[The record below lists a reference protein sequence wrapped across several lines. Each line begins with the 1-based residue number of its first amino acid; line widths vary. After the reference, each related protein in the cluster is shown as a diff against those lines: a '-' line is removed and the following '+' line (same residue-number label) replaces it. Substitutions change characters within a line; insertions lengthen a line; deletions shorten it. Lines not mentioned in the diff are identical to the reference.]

1 MTRPKNPD
9 ETSLLIKLP
18 PELKASFQGL
28 CKFRNVSVSAELRR
42 FMADEVAKT
51 ARGMTTKDNP
61 DSQKPSHARVSL
73 PKPDKVVTHRKSYKD
88 AVQANLELNDA
99 ASSAINAKANRD
111 KRKQTNKKK
120 KR

>member
-9 ETSLLIKLP
+9 ETTLLIKLP

-28 CKFRNVSVSAELRR
+28 CKFRGVSVSAELRR

-51 ARGMTTKDNP
+51 AHGMTTTDNP
-61 DSQKPSHARVSL
+61 KLSHARVSL
-73 PKPDKVVTHRKSYKD
+73 PKVDTTRKSYKD